1 MMWSWLWWCSWCGD
15 VLVWWCCSWSTVF
28 LAEQFHLL
36 WCFYTGLCYLGAW
49 HLGSC
54 IWWVS
59 CCGWL
64 AHLGCLKILPLGSL
78 VISSNSLMI
87 IYTGI
92 VFLDSH
98 LVITILAILLF
109 IFWLQVPRR
118 RKEKEERKK
127 TCSFLFR
134 ICKLAIFL
142 FSCCNILLF
151 IPICNYSFILELC
164 KDNVICV
171 DDQ

>member
-1 MMWSWLWWCSWCGD
+1 
-15 VLVWWCCSWSTVF
+15 
-28 LAEQFHLL
+28 
-36 WCFYTGLCYLGAW
+36 
-49 HLGSC
+49 
-54 IWWVS
+54 
-59 CCGWL
+59 
-64 AHLGCLKILPLGSL
+64 
-78 VISSNSLMI
+78 MI
-87 IYTGI
+87 IYSGI
-92 VFLDSH
+92 VFLDCH
-98 LVITILAILLF
+98 LVITILAIFAVYIL
-109 IFWLQVPRR
+109 VAGAKKKKR
-118 RKEKEERKK
+118 KEERKK